1 MAGKRNRD
9 AYKTNEESL
18 EILLKEALKDLDS
31 DLQEAN
37 ENCEVYKDQ
46 IVNNPMGKDQYGPS
60 YHQALTIKAN
70 VRDKQIKVINIIKDR
85 LKVKELL
92 KTQDASGANN
102 PERALTPLEM
112 IKLAE
117 DLDAL
122 DSEEKRIEEEVAKIN
137 EEKNKL
143 PNNEQ

>member
-1 MAGKRNRD
+1 MAGKGNRD

-18 EILLKEALKDLDS
+18 EQLLKEALKDLDS

-92 KTQDASGANN
+92 KTQDAGAKN
-102 PERALTPLEM
+102 PDRALTPLEM

-143 PNNEQ
+143 PNEQ

>member
-1 MAGKRNRD
+1 MAGKGNRD

-18 EILLKEALKDLDS
+18 EQLLKEALKDLDS

-37 ENCEVYKDQ
+37 ENCEIYKDQ

-60 YHQALTIKAN
+60 YHKALDIKAN

-92 KTQDASGANN
+92 KTQDAGAKN

-143 PNNEQ
+143 PNEQ

>member
-1 MAGKRNRD
+1 MAGKGNRD

-18 EILLKEALKDLDS
+18 EQLLKEALKDLDS

-92 KTQDASGANN
+92 KTQDAGAKN
-102 PERALTPLEM
+102 PDRALTPLEM

-143 PNNEQ
+143 PNGQ

>member
-31 DLQEAN
+31 DLQEAS

-46 IVNNPMGKDQYGPS
+46 IVNNPMGKDQYGQY

-92 KTQDASGANN
+92 KTQDTSGANN
-102 PERALTPLEM
+102 PDRALTPLEM

-122 DSEEKRIEEEVAKIN
+122 GSEEKRIEEEVAKIN

>member
-1 MAGKRNRD
+1 MAGKGNRD

-18 EILLKEALKDLDS
+18 EQLLKEALKDLDR

-37 ENCEVYKDQ
+37 ENCEMYKDQ
-46 IVNNPMGKDQYGPS
+46 LVNNTHGKDLYGPS
-60 YHQALTIKAN
+60 YHQALGIKAN

-92 KTQDASGANN
+92 KQNDSSANQIDK
-102 PERALTPLEM
+102 PLSPLEM

-117 DLDAL
+117 ELDEL
-122 DSEEKRIEEEVAKIN
+122 EQEEKKIEAEVAKIN
-137 EEKNKL
+137 VEQEKLKNG
-143 PNNEQ
+143 